1 MKKTTE
7 IDIAKNSAGQMVE
20 IESLLQSGNHYTS
33 IGDLERAEKCYSKA
47 ALLDSDKADPYVG
60 LGMIAFEKKILDD
73 AEISFRVAC
82 RLENNCSKAY
92 CGLAMVAQ
100 EKGNYNKAF
109 EMYLK
114 SLQLDSDNL
123 TALLGLFQASCQMG
137 SFAKVIHYLEL
148 YLQMHRED
156 NSVKFSLAALYIKE
170 GHFDK
175 SQKMLLEILATENDN
190 KDAADLLEEVEHN
203 LARIRN

>member
-7 IDIAKNSAGQMVE
+7 INTDKNPAGETLE
-20 IESLLQSGNHYTS
+20 IESLLQSGDHYTS
-33 IGDLERAEKCYSKA
+33 IGDLDRGEKCYSKA

-60 LGMIAFEKKILDD
+60 LGMIAFKKKLLDD

-82 RLENNCSKAY
+82 RLDSNCCKAY

-100 EKGNYNKAF
+100 EKEDYDRAF

-114 SLQLDSDNL
+114 SLQLDQDNL

-137 SFAKVIHYLEL
+137 SFAKVIDYLEL
-148 YLQMHRED
+148 YLQMHAED

-170 GHFDK
+170 GCLDK
-175 SQKMLLEILATENDN
+175 SRKMLLEILASGSDN

-203 LARIRN
+203 LAQMRS